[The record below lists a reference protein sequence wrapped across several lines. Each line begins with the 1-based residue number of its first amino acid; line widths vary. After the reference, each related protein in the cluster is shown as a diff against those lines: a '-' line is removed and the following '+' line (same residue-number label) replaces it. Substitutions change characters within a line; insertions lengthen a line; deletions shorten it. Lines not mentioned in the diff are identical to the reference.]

1 MAKNYTIAEDF
12 MLPSKGLVYQQ
23 RVNAHVKL
31 RSMTT
36 EHEMKRL
43 AHSDRA
49 YMNLCEIIDD
59 CLVENPGISAYDMC
73 LADYQFL
80 LHRLRVV
87 TYGSAYKLE
96 FRCPYCK
103 TTNLETV
110 NLDELQVNYLDADI
124 SDLLEFTLPRCGK
137 KVKICMQ
144 TPRMI
149 DDVQAQTKERNR
161 KSKSATGDSAF
172 LFTLMNL
179 IQQVD
184 GAALDVVMKERFVR
198 ELDMMDT
205 NYIMKKAQKL
215 VESFGIDTKITRECS
230 LCGLDYTGSFRI
242 TAEFFGPTID

>member
-1 MAKNYTIAEDF
+1 MANNYIIAEDYV
-12 MLPSKGLVYQQ
+12 LPSKGRVYRQK
-23 RVNAHVKL
+23 VNPNIKL

-36 EHEMKRL
+36 EHEMRRL
-43 AHSDRA
+43 SHSDRA
-49 YMNLCEIIDD
+49 YKNLCEIIDD

-87 TYGSAYKLE
+87 TYGSSYRIE

-110 NLDELQVNYLDADI
+110 NLDDLQVNYLEDDI
-124 SDLLEFTLPRCGK
+124 SDLLEFTLPKSNK
-137 KVKICMQ
+137 KIRICMQ

-149 DDVQAQTKERNR
+149 DDVQVQSKERNR
-161 KSKSATGDSAF
+161 KSKSGSDSAF

-179 IQQVD
+179 IETID
-184 GAALDVVMKERFVR
+184 GEEFDVIQKERFVR

-215 VESFGIDTKITRECS
+215 VESFGIDTKIERQCS

-242 TAEFFGPTID
+242 TSEFFGPGID